1 MIVGTIQ
8 LGGLIVQRAYAGAGK
23 FVAACLILFGF
34 AAIGSL
40 GANLGMTFGPALIA
54 GSSQPV
60 AQTPAEI
67 VAARFPS
74 QDATLPV
81 MPASFVTSS
90 VLPTE
95 RLELFSPSPS
105 YRFVAVDPASRT
117 VGEGTEQKA
126 PNQISAAPSQPTT
139 SQAAATKPEAPKSQ
153 PTNPAPRRV
162 ANRPNNVLNDAQIA
176 NIKRRLN
183 LTPDQE
189 QMWPAVETALRKI
202 VYTKNAA
209 EAAVHAAQSA
219 SGHMAYVDPGSAEVQ
234 QLKYAALPLI
244 MRLNDDQRREV
255 KMMAHVMGLEGV
267 ASQF

>member
-1 MIVGTIQ
+1 MIVGKVQ

-23 FVAACLILFGF
+23 FVAACLIIFGF

-81 MPASFVTSS
+81 MPASFVTAS

-105 YRFVAVDPASRT
+105 YRFAAVDPASRT
-117 VGEGTEQKA
+117 AGEGTEQKA
-126 PNQISAAPSQPTT
+126 PNQINAAPSQ
-139 SQAAATKPEAPKSQ
+139 AAPAKPEASKSQ

-219 SGHMAYVDPGSAEVQ
+219 SGHMAYVDPSSAEVQ